1 MSHLKNETVN
11 KCFSLLR
18 DYVEE
23 TSLNNRKHI
32 AILALN
38 QLQTITAGLSGDN
51 STLYDDPINCDGKPR
66 AYAS

>member
-18 DYVEE
+18 EYVEE
-23 TSLNNRKHI
+23 TSLDNRKEI

-38 QLQTITAGLSGDN
+38 KLQTITAGRGGDT
-51 STLYDDPINCDGKPR
+51 STLNYDEFNCNGRPTAK
-66 AYAS
+66 AS